1 MSECAWFIMA
11 YMSTITFSDGQTVDS
26 DKILRVGVLER
37 EEKLQVETAD
47 GSIQIQGAGVNS
59 DLALLKDIKNKEKL
73 YFIIHEK

>member
-1 MSECAWFIMA
+1 MA
-11 YMSTITFSDGQTVDS
+11 YMSTITFSDSQTVDS

-47 GSIQIQGAGVNS
+47 GSIQTQGAGVHA

-73 YFIIHEK
+73 HFIIHEK